1 MTAAAL
7 VDSVGLGPDD
17 WGPPARH
24 AARNTPERS
33 IGRSFVR
40 AVEPRERGGVAVPG
54 GLTAPAAV
62 AKNPIFVRPPR
73 LAQKWSA
80 DKRFAPFEGS
90 CPMEDCR
97 HEEVPI

>member
-7 VDSVGLGPDD
+7 VNSVGLGPDD
-17 WGPPARH
+17 WGSPARH

-33 IGRSFVR
+33 IGRSLVR
-40 AVEPRERGGVAVPG
+40 AVEPREHGGVAVPG
-54 GLTAPAAV
+54 ALTAPAAV
-62 AKNPIFVRPPR
+62 AMNPIFVCLPQS
-73 LAQKWSA
+73 AHKGSA

-97 HEEVPI
+97 HEEVAI